1 MLAVERPFVFGCASG
16 PNARNLRWT
25 RRSSRIGRGFVATDN
40 VPRAN
45 FPFFDQAVGDVGIV
59 VDERFD
65 DAFVVSVEDE
75 KSAIG
80 GIGERSSEK
89 EFAAGV
95 GFGNA
100 AQVFFAKGGAASDEI
115 VDDIVEDSEVR
126 HVASPGLIFAKK
138 RAWKGIVDG
147 GEAEGLKSRAD
158 CSVIPPLRRS

>member
-1 MLAVERPFVFGCASG
+1 M
-16 PNARNLRWT
+16 
-25 RRSSRIGRGFVATDN
+25 
-40 VPRAN
+40 
-45 FPFFDQAVGDVGIV
+45 
-59 VDERFD
+59 DERFD

-80 GIGERSSEK
+80 GIGECSPEK

-138 RAWKGIVDG
+138 ENERELWTAERLKGLGRARI
-147 GEAEGLKSRAD
+147 A
-158 CSVIPPLRRS
+158 P